1 MPTLAALVAA
11 MVPTTTG
18 TRLVARGYSYFDE
31 EQSNCYE
38 ESSGAAV
45 RPYFRGVSMDIV
57 RLENATGIASLMAAI
72 GILIGV
78 KMAKP
83 YHLTTLLVGLSLIAF
98 AVMSASTFSNYEVMA
113 KLLNARHRLSD
124 DALQEGLR
132 VNNLWVLI
140 YPALIGALGVNLLTS
155 WLQSSKPVEDEDSI
169 EMAVLRII
177 SERSASV
184 RDDARPDALSSR
196 ESSLRRP
203 RESVRA
209 MLVRRR

>member
-1 MPTLAALVAA
+1 
-11 MVPTTTG
+11 
-18 TRLVARGYSYFDE
+18 
-31 EQSNCYE
+31 
-38 ESSGAAV
+38 
-45 RPYFRGVSMDIV
+45 MDIV
-57 RLENATGIASLMAAI
+57 RLENATGIASLIAAI

-113 KLLNARHRLSD
+113 KLLNARHRISD

-155 WLQSSKPVEDEDSI
+155 WLQSSKPAEDEDSI
-169 EMAVLRII
+169 ETAVLRMVA
-177 SERSASV
+177 ERSTAV
-184 RDDARPDALSSR
+184 REEKARNESLSR
-196 ESSLRRP
+196 ASLRRP
-203 RESVRA
+203 RENVRA
-209 MLVRRR
+209 ILVRKR